1 MMRSLQ
7 PSQGFSRRRFVGCGA
22 ASFAVLPT
30 IAKAQGTS
38 LRQGMPLTL
47 PDAQQ
52 NAQPDASKIAADTD
66 AAQHLT
72 INVMINGKGPFQFV
86 VDTGADRSVVAQ
98 DVAVS
103 LGLLRGTHVNVEG
116 IVRTVNA
123 ETVTIDNLTFGA
135 VSRDH
140 LILPVLPRALLGSD
154 GYLGLDAID
163 GYRVT
168 LDFQNRAL
176 VIGQTH
182 HMVPNSWMGPQ
193 EVMVPLRGSMGHLRA
208 ANCRVDGINSTAFID
223 TGAEVSVANMR
234 LFNELVAINPAYIRK
249 ETVSLTGVTGG
260 LVEGRFAT
268 VQKVKLG
275 GLIWDGCNLVV
286 ADLQIFDIWGLTNKP
301 ALLIGMNFLRE
312 FAHVSIDYGRRE
324 LRFDLASLR
333 VALRT

>member
-30 IAKAQGTS
+30 IAKAQGTP

-123 ETVTIDNLTFGA
+123 ETVTVDNLTFGA

-140 LILPVLPRALLGSD
+140 LILPVLPRTLLGSD

-176 VIGQTH
+176 LVGQPH
-182 HMVPNSWMGPQ
+182 HVMLMNWLPPQETMVP
-193 EVMVPLRGSMGHLRA
+193 VHGSMGHLRA
-208 ANCRVDGINSTAFID
+208 TNCKVDGVNTTAFID
-223 TGAEVSVANMR
+223 TGAEISVANVK

-249 ETVSLTGVTGG
+249 ETVALTGVTGG
-260 LVEGRFAT
+260 LVQGRLAT
-268 VQKVKLG
+268 IERVKLG
-275 GLIWDGCNLVV
+275 GLRWEICNLVV
-286 ADLQIFDIWGLTNKP
+286 ADLQIFDIWGLGDRP
-301 ALLIGMNFLRE
+301 ALLIGMNFLRQ
-312 FAHVSIDYGRRE
+312 FAKVSVDYGSHE

-333 VALRT
+333 VAQRT